1 MGSTI
6 QSFLDNQGGEDIL
19 LNSLRLFFVSIVAI
33 PVIPLIVTALT
44 SSIGMVVVYC
54 TFDDKSDTM

>member
-19 LNSLRLFFVSIVAI
+19 LNGLRMFLVLIVAI
-33 PVIPLIVTALT
+33 PVIPLTVTALT
-44 SSIGMVVVYC
+44 SSIGMVLVYC